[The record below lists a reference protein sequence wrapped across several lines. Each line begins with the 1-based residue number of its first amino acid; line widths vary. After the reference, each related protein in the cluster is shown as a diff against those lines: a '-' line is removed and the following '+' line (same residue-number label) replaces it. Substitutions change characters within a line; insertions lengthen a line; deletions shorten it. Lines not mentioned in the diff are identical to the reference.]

1 MDLTLVYSSDLATNS
16 PISHSLCA
24 AMPLPTTAL
33 ALFQIILNFNIASDY
48 MSHRLERRPSTEP
61 AEARQRGLARAL
73 LLAAGE
79 RSGGAPKSFATV
91 VLTSLRCYV
100 TSYSH
105 STFARFLDPTQV
117 GAGSAEPGWNL
128 FCIFDHGKALLK
140 KDDPRQGLF
149 RSEGTVLASYSTS
162 TLASP
167 TVAFVRKR
175 DGKGNFNFKRS
186 DQSQLTN
193 L

>member
-1 MDLTLVYSSDLATNS
+1 MYSSDLATNS

-73 LLAAGE
+73 LLAAFE

-117 GAGSAEPGWNL
+117 GAGSAEPGWNF
-128 FCIFDHGKALLK
+128 FCILAMERPYLKRMIRGK
-140 KDDPRQGLF
+140 GS
-149 RSEGTVLASYSTS
+149 SEGTVLASYSTS